1 MRPGPGRCPSPGGPG
16 SLWISAED
24 QLLGSPWLDP
34 GCPAPRDG
42 AARSPRNGGRC
53 GAGRAVAEAH
63 PKRSRDRR
71 GRGGV
76 RSRGCGPWG
85 AWRGTE
91 APPDLRER
99 TLPPGGERLPR
110 GPHARGAFV
119 SRPSAAPGGWGPWLE
134 TSEGRVSSE
143 ASLCGCV
150 FTGHPAARVCA
161 MKRALKGA
169 ARTSLNA
176 RLCQVAILA
185 PRGGD
190 WSFPD

>member
-1 MRPGPGRCPSPGGPG
+1 M
-16 SLWISAED
+16 
-24 QLLGSPWLDP
+24 
-34 GCPAPRDG
+34 
-42 AARSPRNGGRC
+42 
-53 GAGRAVAEAH
+53 
-63 PKRSRDRR
+63 
-71 GRGGV
+71 

-119 SRPSAAPGGWGPWLE
+119 SRPRAAPGGWGPRLE

-161 MKRALKGA
+161 MRRALKGA
-169 ARTSLNA
+169 ARTPLNA
-176 RLCQVAILA
+176 RLCQVAILGGQRRRLELPRLSALGQSPGVNPTSPPA
-185 PRGGD
+185 PRPGPRKLLEHKKQELSGEM
-190 WSFPD
+190 SGRRLSLSEALPHSLSLHLPITR